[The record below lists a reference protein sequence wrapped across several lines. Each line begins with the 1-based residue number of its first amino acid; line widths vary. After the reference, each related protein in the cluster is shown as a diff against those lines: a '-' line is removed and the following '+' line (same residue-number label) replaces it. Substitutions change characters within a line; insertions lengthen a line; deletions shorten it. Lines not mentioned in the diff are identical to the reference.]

1 VAITFHGG
9 KIRMRMFIVF
19 LLGAF
24 LSTQTALS
32 TDRPINLT
40 TSTQTELS
48 TDRSIIL
55 VTGDRVTLG
64 PSGAIGLVQPRKGRE
79 ALRFVAQTE
88 PGTLQTYLFPED
100 VVQLI
105 SDGRLDR
112 ELFNVSQLS
121 DLSSD
126 GRLPLIITYTAQ
138 ARPALVA
145 SVTATQQLES
155 INGVAVRATEADAGA
170 LWDSLIT
177 ARTPAAATALDP
189 SIRKIWLDRRLQLV
203 LDRSVSQIGAPSAWS
218 QGYQGEGIVV
228 AVADSGVDVTH
239 PDLAGRVAASRN
251 FTTEED
257 RDLVGHGTHVA
268 SILAGGGNA
277 SSGKYKGVAP
287 GATLI
292 SAKVCLVNGC
302 QLSSIIEGIEWASG
316 EQGAKVINLSLG
328 GMDTPG
334 VDPLEQ
340 AINELTERNG
350 TLFVVAAGNSGRPGT
365 VSTPSTADAAL
376 SVAAVDRN
384 EAIAFLSSRGP
395 REDGAIKPEISA
407 PGLGIVAALA
417 SGSDIGP
424 PIETF
429 YTALSGT
436 SMATP
441 HVAGAAALLSQQHPG
456 WGPHQL
462 KAVLIGSAKRNP
474 ALSTYDQG
482 AGRVDVAN
490 AFATQITAQPS
501 TIGFPKALFPHD
513 DDLPVTRTITY
524 TNEGSSPVT
533 LNLRIEGSGPAG
545 IGLPEGLFT
554 VSPATLSI
562 APGATASAQITSDT
576 SGNSPI
582 GIYSGALIADVDGRT
597 FTVPLAVEREAES
610 YEVRVSHIGANGM
623 PALSYFTFLVPL
635 DTFTGSIRVP
645 IAPGEVV
652 LRLPA
657 GRYSADASMFAGAG
671 TAIFYRAP
679 FTVNGPMSIAF
690 DARDAKQLSATVPSP
705 TAIRTFTL
713 LSRQQN
719 LGQATFA
726 STLIGFGDIPIFTH
740 TIGQPGE
747 EFLSFFNGQWT
758 DASDL
763 YVGAWV
769 GRGAL
774 ITGPQA
780 IPIDRV
786 STVKATYAAPF
797 PGVTSS
803 MLGTTPIVQGSFLTF
818 TTNFNFTLPLH
829 RNEYYYSNDPSL
841 RWSFREQIA
850 LPQDGPWVLQSG
862 IKEFEPGRNYEERWN
877 EPPLAS
883 IFPVEDTS
891 RSWAFRVGN
900 SLVFSVP
907 LFGDS
912 GGHVGFIGT
921 TQLELFAN
929 GEKIGERSQ
938 SGGVLS
944 FFPAAAERTEYR
956 LQASGMQSSMPL
968 STSITAAWTFTS
980 EPSTAAFTQLPLVSL
995 QFTPRLNQAFR
1006 GVPFVI
1012 PITVR
1017 QLTRDSSSQVHLRSL
1032 RMEVSYD
1039 EGKTWRR
1046 VLVLPLGREYFAL
1059 LLHPRNGNN
1068 VSLRTVASDHAGNTF
1083 EETVIRAYALSD
1095 LPR

>member
-1 VAITFHGG
+1 
-9 KIRMRMFIVF
+9 MRVFIVF

-24 LSTQTALS
+24 LSTQTAFS
-32 TDRPINLT
+32 
-40 TSTQTELS
+40 Q
-48 TDRSIIL
+48 DRSITLI
-55 VTGDRVTLG
+55 TGDRVTLS
-64 PSGAIGLVQPRKGRE
+64 PSGTINLVQPRKGRE
-79 ALRFVAQTE
+79 ALRFLAQTE
-88 PGTLQTYLFPED
+88 PGTRQIYLFPED

-121 DLSSD
+121 DVSSD

-138 ARPALVA
+138 ARPALAA
-145 SVTATQQLES
+145 SATATHQLES
-155 INGVAVRATEADAGA
+155 INGVAVKATEADAGA
-170 LWDSLIT
+170 LWDSLVT
-177 ARTPAAATALDP
+177 ARTPAAATAIDP

-203 LDRSVSQIGAPSAWS
+203 LDRSVPQIGAPSAWS

-228 AVADSGVDVTH
+228 AVADSGVDLTH
-239 PDLAGRVAASRN
+239 PDLVGRVAASRN

-268 SILAGGGNA
+268 SIVGGSGTA

-292 SAKVCLVNGC
+292 SAKVCLINGC

-316 EQGAKVINLSLG
+316 EQGAKVVNLSLG
-328 GMDTPG
+328 GADSPG

-340 AINELTERNG
+340 AINQLTEQYG
-350 TLFVVAAGNSGRPGT
+350 TLFVVAAGNSGMAGS

-376 SVAAVDRN
+376 SVAAVNRN
-384 EAIAFLSSRGP
+384 EAIAPFSSRGP

-407 PGLGIVAALA
+407 PGVGIVAALA
-417 SGSDIGP
+417 SGSTIGP

-429 YTALSGT
+429 YTALNGT

-441 HVAGAAALLSQQHPG
+441 HVAGAAALLRQRHPE
-456 WGPHQL
+456 WGPDQL

-501 TIGFPKALFPHD
+501 TIGFPKALWPHD

-545 IGLPEGLFT
+545 IGLPAGLFT

-562 APGATASAQITSDT
+562 APGAAASAQITADT
-576 SGNSPI
+576 SANSPF
-582 GIYSGALIADVDGRT
+582 GLYSGALIAVVDDRT

-610 YEVRVSHIGANGM
+610 YDVRVSHIGTNGM
-623 PALSYFTFLVPL
+623 PALSYFTFLQPF
-635 DTFTGSIRVP
+635 DTLTGSIRVP

-652 LRLPA
+652 VRLPI
-657 GRYSADASMFAGAG
+657 GRYSGDANLFGVGGS
-671 TAIFYRAP
+671 TIIYHAP
-679 FTVNGPMSIAF
+679 FSVNGPMSIVF
-690 DARDAKQLSATVPSP
+690 DARDARQLSATVPST
-705 TAIRTFTL
+705 TATRSLTL
-713 LSRQQN
+713 LARQQN
-719 LGQATFA
+719 TGQSVFGSVLFSA
-726 STLIGFGDIPIFTH
+726 SDFPLFTH
-740 TIGQPGE
+740 TIGGPVEG
-747 EFLSFFNGQWT
+747 FLSYFNAQWA
-758 DASDL
+758 DARDL
-763 YVGAWV
+763 YVGTWV
-769 GRGAL
+769 ARGAL

-780 IPIDRV
+780 MPLDRL

-803 MLGTTPIVQGSFLTF
+803 ILGSTPIVQDFLFTF
-818 TTNFNFTLPLH
+818 TPAFSLTLPLH
-829 RNEYYYSNDPSL
+829 RNEYYYSNEPSL
-841 RWSFREQIA
+841 RWRFSEQIA
-850 LPQDGPWVLQSG
+850 LPQGGLWGLESG
-862 IKEFEPGRNYEERWN
+862 SREYVPGRDYEERWN
-877 EPPLAS
+877 EPPLAA
-883 IFPVEDTS
+883 IFPVEEPS
-891 RSWAFRVGN
+891 ASWAFRIGN
-900 SLVFSVP
+900 SLGFTVP

-912 GGHVGFIGT
+912 GGHVGSIGT
-921 TQLELFAN
+921 RQLELFAN
-929 GEKIGERSQ
+929 GQKIGESSQ
-938 SGGVLS
+938 SGRGLS
-944 FFPAAAERTEYR
+944 VFPAAAERTEYR
-956 LQASGMQSSMPL
+956 LQASGVQSALPL

-980 EPSTAAFTQLPLVSL
+980 EPSTATFMQLPLMSL
-995 QFTPRLNQAFR
+995 QFTPRLNSMGQAFR
-1006 GVPFVI
+1006 GAPFAI

-1017 QLTRDSSSQVHLRSL
+1017 QLTRARSSQIHLRSL
-1032 RMEVSYD
+1032 GVEVSYD

-1046 VLVLPLGREYFAL
+1046 VFVLGLGARYVAL
-1059 LLHPRNGNN
+1059 LVHPKKGNY
-1068 VSLRTVASDHAGNTF
+1068 VSLRAVARDYAGNTF

-1095 LPR
+1095 LQ